1 MVKVFEKDNLKDIF
15 KAVLFALVVS
25 IVCVLIYAIVV
36 KFLMV
41 SDTAILIGNTVIKL
55 VSILLGTFLAFR
67 RAENGVIKGAV
78 VGVLYAVV
86 SHFVFS
92 ALSGSKLFAGLDLL
106 GFVFCMV
113 VGAISGII
121 AVNVRK

>member
-1 MVKVFEKDNLKDIF
+1 MVKVFQKDNLKDIS
-15 KAVLFALVVS
+15 KAVVFTLVIS
-25 IVCVLIYAIVV
+25 IVCVLLYAIVV
-36 KFLMV
+36 KFLML

-55 VSILLGTFLAFR
+55 VSILLGTFFAFR
-67 RAENGVIKGAV
+67 HAENGVLKGVV
-78 VGVLYAVV
+78 VGISYAFL

-92 ALSGSKLFAGLDLL
+92 ALSGSRLFAGLDLL
-106 GFVFCMV
+106 GCLFCAV